1 MENYSSSDKIKE
13 NLKEEL
19 DTILDDKRSLF
30 DQMKQLDVKVF
41 SSI

>member
-19 DTILDDKRSLF
+19 ETILDDKRSLF
-30 DQMKQLDVKVF
+30 DQMKQLDVKLI